1 MLYDVTEGQ
10 SLDGSR
16 GGRVD
21 EAASASAPAAE
32 AAEIEDSPTAYN
44 LEMMESILQ
53 RLQPNDRHQIRDMIS
68 DRGRMSGALG
78 VACLLF
84 WWVAVHMGGDSLDDP
99 DLPISL
105 IGDFG
110 FYQLSLVVPALI
122 LVATIMLSMGREKGQ
137 ASTSN
142 AGGVLAVLAIFF
154 IIEPLGRMT
163 LQGDL
168 DAQMATTASG
178 RLAII
183 ALLIH
188 FSTKMMIDSLLLE
201 WVRTATM
208 NMDIDLFPNQQV
220 SELESHADEAPP
232 LG

>member
-1 MLYDVTEGQ
+1 MVL
-10 SLDGSR
+10 
-16 GGRVD
+16 GGDAFD

-201 WVRTATM
+201 WVRTAMM

>member
-1 MLYDVTEGQ
+1 MVL
-10 SLDGSR
+10 
-16 GGRVD
+16 GGDALD

-32 AAEIEDSPTAYN
+32 AAGIEDSPTAYN

-105 IGDFG
+105 IGDFR

-154 IIEPLGRMT
+154 ILEPLGRMT

-168 DAQMATTASG
+168 DAQTATTASG

-208 NMDIDLFPNQQV
+208 NMDIDLFPHQQV

>member
-1 MLYDVTEGQ
+1 MVL
-10 SLDGSR
+10 
-16 GGRVD
+16 GGDTLD
-21 EAASASAPAAE
+21 EAASASASAAE
-32 AAEIEDSPTAYN
+32 AAEIDDAPTAYN

-78 VACLLF
+78 LSCLLF
-84 WWVAVHMGGDSLDDP
+84 WWVAVHKGGDSLDDP

-168 DAQMATTASG
+168 DAQTATTASG

>member
-1 MLYDVTEGQ
+1 MVL
-10 SLDGSR
+10 
-16 GGRVD
+16 GGDAFD

-105 IGDFG
+105 IGDFE

-168 DAQMATTASG
+168 DAQTATTASG
-178 RLAII
+178 RLTII

>member
-1 MLYDVTEGQ
+1 MVL
-10 SLDGSR
+10 
-16 GGRVD
+16 GGDALD

-32 AAEIEDSPTAYN
+32 AAGIEDSPTAYN

-99 DLPISL
+99 DLPLSL
-105 IGDFG
+105 IGDFR

-154 IIEPLGRMT
+154 ILEPLGRMT

-168 DAQMATTASG
+168 DAQTATTASG

-208 NMDIDLFPNQQV
+208 NMDVDLFPNQQV

>member
-1 MLYDVTEGQ
+1 
-10 SLDGSR
+10 
-16 GGRVD
+16 
-21 EAASASAPAAE
+21 
-32 AAEIEDSPTAYN
+32 
-44 LEMMESILQ
+44 
-53 RLQPNDRHQIRDMIS
+53 
-68 DRGRMSGALG
+68 
-78 VACLLF
+78 
-84 WWVAVHMGGDSLDDP
+84 
-99 DLPISL
+99 
-105 IGDFG
+105 
-110 FYQLSLVVPALI
+110 
-122 LVATIMLSMGREKGQ
+122 MLSMGREKGQ

-168 DAQMATTASG
+168 DAQMASTASG

>member
-1 MLYDVTEGQ
+1 MVL
-10 SLDGSR
+10 
-16 GGRVD
+16 GGDALD

-105 IGDFG
+105 IGDFR

-168 DAQMATTASG
+168 DAQTATTASG

>member
-1 MLYDVTEGQ
+1 MVL
-10 SLDGSR
+10 
-16 GGRVD
+16 GGGTLD
-21 EAASASAPAAE
+21 EAASASAPAAG
-32 AAEIEDSPTAYN
+32 AAEIDDAPTAYN

-68 DRGRMSGALG
+68 DRGRMSGAL
-78 VACLLF
+78 AASCLLF

-168 DAQMATTASG
+168 DAQMASTASG

>member
-1 MLYDVTEGQ
+1 MVL
-10 SLDGSR
+10 
-16 GGRVD
+16 GGDTLD

-84 WWVAVHMGGDSLDDP
+84 WWVAVHMGGDSLDDS

-105 IGDFG
+105 IGDFR

>member
-1 MLYDVTEGQ
+1 MVL
-10 SLDGSR
+10 
-16 GGRVD
+16 GGDAFD

-99 DLPISL
+99 DLPLSL
-105 IGDFG
+105 IGDFR

-154 IIEPLGRMT
+154 ILEPLGRMT

-168 DAQMATTASG
+168 DAQTATTASG

-208 NMDIDLFPNQQV
+208 NMDIDLFPNQQI

>member
-1 MLYDVTEGQ
+1 MVL
-10 SLDGSR
+10 
-16 GGRVD
+16 GGDALD

-84 WWVAVHMGGDSLDDP
+84 WWVAVHMGGDSLDDQ

-154 IIEPLGRMT
+154 ILEPLGRMT

-168 DAQMATTASG
+168 DAQTATTASG

-208 NMDIDLFPNQQV
+208 NMDVDLFPNQQV

>member
-1 MLYDVTEGQ
+1 MVL
-10 SLDGSR
+10 
-16 GGRVD
+16 GGDALD

-84 WWVAVHMGGDSLDDP
+84 WWVAVHMGGDSLDDS

-105 IGDFG
+105 IGDFR

-168 DAQMATTASG
+168 DAQTATTASG

>member
-1 MLYDVTEGQ
+1 MVLGEDA
-10 SLDGSR
+10 L
-16 GGRVD
+16 D
-21 EAASASAPAAE
+21 EAASASTPAAE
-32 AAEIEDSPTAYN
+32 AAETDDAPTAYN

-78 VACLLF
+78 IACLLF
-84 WWVAVHMGGDSLDDP
+84 WWVAIHMGGDSLDDS

-142 AGGVLAVLAIFF
+142 VGGVLAVLAVFF

-168 DAQMATTASG
+168 DAQAATTASG

-201 WVRTATM
+201 WVRTAMM

>member
-1 MLYDVTEGQ
+1 MVLGDDA
-10 SLDGSR
+10 L
-16 GGRVD
+16 D

-78 VACLLF
+78 IACLLF
-84 WWVAVHMGGDSLDDP
+84 WWVAVHMGGDSLDDS

-142 AGGVLAVLAIFF
+142 VGGVLAVLAVFF

-168 DAQMATTASG
+168 DAQAATTASG

-201 WVRTATM
+201 WVRTAMM

>member
-1 MLYDVTEGQ
+1 MVL
-10 SLDGSR
+10 
-16 GGRVD
+16 GGDALD

-32 AAEIEDSPTAYN
+32 AAGIEDSPTAYN

-99 DLPISL
+99 DLPLSL
-105 IGDFG
+105 IGDFR

-154 IIEPLGRMT
+154 ILEPLGRMT

-168 DAQMATTASG
+168 DAQVATTASG

>member
-1 MLYDVTEGQ
+1 MVLGEDT
-10 SLDGSR
+10 L
-16 GGRVD
+16 D
-21 EAASASAPAAE
+21 EAAPASTPAAE
-32 AAEIEDSPTAYN
+32 AAEIDDSPTAYN

-78 VACLLF
+78 IACLLF
-84 WWVAVHMGGDSLDDP
+84 WWVSVHMGGDSLDDS
-99 DLPISL
+99 DLPLSL
-105 IGDFG
+105 IGDFE

-142 AGGVLAVLAIFF
+142 VGGVLAVLAIFF

-168 DAQMATTASG
+168 DAQTAATASG
-178 RLAII
+178 RLTII
-183 ALLIH
+183 AMLIH

>member
-1 MLYDVTEGQ
+1 MVL
-10 SLDGSR
+10 
-16 GGRVD
+16 GGDAFD

-105 IGDFG
+105 IGDFR

-168 DAQMATTASG
+168 DAQTATTASG

>member
-1 MLYDVTEGQ
+1 MVL
-10 SLDGSR
+10 
-16 GGRVD
+16 GGDALD

-32 AAEIEDSPTAYN
+32 AAGIEDSPTAYN

-105 IGDFG
+105 IGDFR

-154 IIEPLGRMT
+154 ILEPLGRMT

-168 DAQMATTASG
+168 DAQTATTASG

>member
-1 MLYDVTEGQ
+1 MVL
-10 SLDGSR
+10 
-16 GGRVD
+16 GGDAFD

-163 LQGDL
+163 LQGGL
-168 DAQMATTASG
+168 DAQTATTASG

>member
-1 MLYDVTEGQ
+1 MVL
-10 SLDGSR
+10 
-16 GGRVD
+16 GGDAFD

-105 IGDFG
+105 IGDFE

-168 DAQMATTASG
+168 DAQTATTASG

>member
-1 MLYDVTEGQ
+1 MVL
-10 SLDGSR
+10 
-16 GGRVD
+16 GGDALD

-99 DLPISL
+99 DLPVSL

-168 DAQMATTASG
+168 DAQTATTASG
-178 RLAII
+178 RLTII

>member
-1 MLYDVTEGQ
+1 MVL
-10 SLDGSR
+10 
-16 GGRVD
+16 GGDALD

-32 AAEIEDSPTAYN
+32 AAGIEDSPTAYN

-105 IGDFG
+105 IGDFE

-168 DAQMATTASG
+168 DAQAATTASG